1 MSFAAPAVRLAG
13 SASTLVTALSAAFP
27 IALLLAPCGTHAQES
42 AAAKDAPLPSVVV
55 TGLPVCATSATWPYS
70 RSATTCRTAARD
82 GSGWSTASAGDWR

>member
-55 TGLPVCATSATWPYS
+55 TGLPVCATSATWPYYPVGYYLPHG
-70 RSATTCRTAARD
+70 RQ
-82 GSGWSTASAGDWR
+82 GWVELEHRFGG